1 MRSLLASFFK
11 FILSFPFFGQKYFA
25 FHKYIFKPYHLFRGV
40 QKNIIYRGS
49 IQLDLNLDD
58 WIQQQL
64 YFLGD
69 YEKAEIDYLYST
81 LKKGDVF
88 IDVGGNI
95 GLFSLNASGIVGNG
109 GKVYAFEA
117 FKPNYEKFSKHLT
130 LNNFKNVTLE
140 HLAISEERGY
150 LEILYNDHYDN
161 VGMASFY
168 LKDFTA
174 KEKVESISLDDYAK
188 THQITKID
196 MIKIDI
202 EGGEFSALK
211 GMSEILTNYQP
222 KIIIEVNHI
231 ALKSSGHSEEDLIQ
245 ILHEKGYTKT
255 KILSKSEDSYNAV
268 FERI

>member
-11 FILSFPFFGQKYFA
+11 FILSFPFSAQKYFA
-25 FHKYIFKPYHLFRGV
+25 FHKYIFKPYRLFRGV
-40 QKNIIYRGS
+40 KKNIIYRDS
-49 IQLDLNLDD
+49 IQLDLDLED

-81 LKKGDVF
+81 LKKGDTF

-117 FKPNYEKFSKHLT
+117 FKPNYEKFSKHIT
-130 LNNFKNVTLE
+130 LNNFKNVILE
-140 HLAISEERGY
+140 HLAISEKSGY
-150 LEILYNDHYDN
+150 LEILYNDHYGN
-161 VGMASFY
+161 VGMASSY

-174 KEKVESISLDDYAK
+174 KERVKSISLDDYAK
-188 THQITKID
+188 AQHITKID

-211 GMSEILTNYQP
+211 GMSEILMNFHP
-222 KIIIEVNHI
+222 KIIIEINNI
-231 ALKSSGHSEEDLIQ
+231 ALQSSNHSEDELIQ
-245 ILHEKGYTKT
+245 ILHEKGYAKT
-255 KILSKSEDSYNAV
+255 RILSKNEASYNAV
-268 FERI
+268 FEYI